1 MWQEQEGW
9 APEEEYEVIGD
20 RKTGAVGAP
29 ARARAARTE
38 AWEPRCGA
46 KKTAPLFD
54 ALSFFVGMQFLC
66 SPTATTATT
75 AVCFHIIGHL
85 ETMHD

>member
-1 MWQEQEGW
+1 METHPYAVWQEQEGW

-54 ALSFFVGMQFLC
+54 SLSFFVG
-66 SPTATTATT
+66 T
-75 AVCFHIIGHL
+75 VCFHII
-85 ETMHD
+85 